1 MVQAGFP
8 TGQRGQTDEALA
20 LGSVFHMGLSCPS
33 VTLGHLSCC
42 PPRHGRLSPAL
53 GSGMYRFLVGRG
65 IVLSHPV
72 LCPAPGNRDKRRQA
86 WGDSVSPASLP
97 TVMEWQA
104 QPQGCVQGKMPYPP
118 LPCFMASVPVP
129 QGAMNTLQS
138 RVPVTEVLKGQHS
151 GCDTPGEKLLGT
163 PHRAPSES
171 A

>member
-20 LGSVFHMGLSCPS
+20 PGSVSHIGLSCPS
-33 VTLGHLSCC
+33 LGHSSCC
-42 PPRHGRLSPAL
+42 PRHGRLSPAL
-53 GSGMYRFLVGRG
+53 GSGMYRFPVGRG
-65 IVLSHPV
+65 IVLSHPAP
-72 LCPAPGNRDKRRQA
+72 CPASGNRDKHRQA
-86 WGDSVSPASLP
+86 WGDSVSPASLS

-104 QPQGCVQGKMPYPP
+104 QLQGCVQGKMPYPT
-118 LPCFMASVPVP
+118 LLCFVASVPVP

-138 RVPVTEVLKGQHS
+138 RVPVIEVLKGQHS